1 MNVGDRVAYR
11 ISYLLTDGTRASSRR
26 GIIRELHASRL
37 HRDTIAAN
45 IDWND
50 GGNTS
55 IALMYIIKA
64 HEAHLEEI

>member
-11 ISYLLTDGTRASSRR
+11 ISYLLTDSSRASSRR
-26 GIIRELHASRL
+26 GVIREFHPSRL
-37 HRDTIAAN
+37 HNDMIAAN

-55 IALMYIIKA
+55 IALIYIIKA
-64 HEAHLEEI
+64 HEAHLEEL

>member
-11 ISYLLTDGTRASSRR
+11 ISYLLTDSSRLSNRR
-26 GIIRELHASRL
+26 GIIRELHPSRL
-37 HRDTIAAN
+37 HNDMMAAN
-45 IDWND
+45 IDWDD

-55 IALMYIIKA
+55 IALIYIIKT